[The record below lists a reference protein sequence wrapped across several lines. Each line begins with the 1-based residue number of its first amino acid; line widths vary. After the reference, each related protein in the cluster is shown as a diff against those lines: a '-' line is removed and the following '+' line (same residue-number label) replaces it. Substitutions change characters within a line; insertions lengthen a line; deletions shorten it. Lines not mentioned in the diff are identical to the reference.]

1 MLKYAAFSICLCL
14 AAMGLNR
21 VFANQ
26 RNAQHQAAQKS
37 AHSVTNG
44 SKTALKPLK

>member
-1 MLKYAAFSICLCL
+1 MLKYVALSVCLCL

-21 VFANQ
+21 VLANQ
-26 RNAQHQAAQKS
+26 KSVQHTTQKS

-44 SKTALKPLK
+44 SKTPAKPEK